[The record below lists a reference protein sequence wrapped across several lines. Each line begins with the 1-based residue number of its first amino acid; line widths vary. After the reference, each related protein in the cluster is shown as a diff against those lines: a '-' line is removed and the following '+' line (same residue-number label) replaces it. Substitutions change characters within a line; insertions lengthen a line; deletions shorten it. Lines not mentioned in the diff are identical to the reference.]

1 MIWWRGAAE
10 GGGDPDAQPV
20 EDFPDLLD
28 DTSRAIR
35 GTVAARIGA
44 FTPDWKVAAADAGV
58 ALVKVF
64 GEQAEPVAQRA
75 NRLREKY
82 AREQL
87 RIAGV
92 RGRGPRAGLVQVV
105 VSLLETAPEGVLV
118 PAATQLTATGAGG
131 TGQVVF
137 ETVRDLWATPSRLR
151 MLVTQAGTHAARLE
165 PAEVTPQ
172 APAQA
177 LGRQPQPGN
186 ALWLGFAGPV
196 PLPRLALAFELVAEA
211 VAQPSVVAGDGRPR
225 QAGEPAL
232 GWELLTD
239 DGLVPAEVHADETRA
254 LRQSG
259 IVEVGTVR
267 DWPALRHPGLLDAPP
282 ETELR
287 WLRVGLLF
295 GRYESPPRVAAVRV
309 NAVMAEGVETVRD
322 EVLEPVEEPV
332 RSSPARRFR
341 LSRTPVLRGTVRLVV
356 DAPDPADLFDVAPA
370 RPAERERA
378 WVEVP
383 TLVRSHPYDQH
394 FVVDESS
401 GVVTFGDGVYG
412 AAVPEGFRHVRAVSY
427 RTGGGRATALRAA
440 VGLVPRQTIPFLS
453 GIDNPAPAAG
463 AADGE
468 PVDDLVARGPALVRA
483 RGRAV
488 TPADLEALAVAAS
501 GEIGRVVAVA
511 GADLDGT
518 RRPGQVTVVVVGAR
532 RDDGR
537 APVPTEAT
545 LGAVARLLV
554 DAGEPVAPLG
564 ARVVVRAARFVP
576 VTLEVALRPDEDADR
591 AALAGAVARAVDGHL
606 DPLTGGEDGRGWP
619 LGQPL
624 GWRRLV
630 SVVAAVPGVAS
641 VGRVGVVVAGR
652 PSGAC
657 RDAPLPPC
665 TLPWPGH
672 HLILPVEVEGGRS

>member
-1 MIWWRGAAE
+1 MAWWRRPSE
-10 GGGDPDAQPV
+10 PEEQPV
-20 EDFPDLLD
+20 EDFPELLAAD
-28 DTSRAIR
+28 SRAIR
-35 GTVAARIGA
+35 RAVAARAAA
-44 FTPDWKVAAADAGV
+44 FTPDWKPAPADPGV

-64 GEQAEPVAQRA
+64 GEQAEPVAERA

-105 VSLLETAPEGVLV
+105 ISLLETAPEGVLV
-118 PAATQLTATGAGG
+118 PAGTQLTATGADG

-137 ETVRDLWATPSRLR
+137 ETMTDLWATPSRLR
-151 MLVTQAGTHAARLE
+151 MLVAQVGTSAARLE
-165 PAEVTPQ
+165 PGEVSARTPV
-172 APAQA
+172 PA

-196 PLPRLALAFELVAEA
+196 PFPRLALAFELVAEA
-211 VAQPSVVAGDGRPR
+211 AEQPAVVAGEAGPG
-225 QAGEPAL
+225 QAGEPTL
-232 GWELLTD
+232 GWELLTG
-239 DGLVPAEVHADETRA
+239 DGLVPAEVHADGTRA

-259 IVEVGTVR
+259 IVEVGTIR
-267 DWPALRHPGLLDAPP
+267 DWPALRHPGILDAPP

-287 WLRVGLLF
+287 WLRAGLLF
-295 GRYESPPRVAAVRV
+295 GRYDSPPRLAAVRW

-322 EVLEPVEEPV
+322 EILEPVSEPV

-341 LSRTPVLRGTVRLVV
+341 LSRTPVLRGTVRLAV

-370 RPAERERA
+370 RPAEREQA

-383 TLVRSHPYDQH
+383 TLVRSRPYDQH
-394 FVVDESS
+394 FVVDEAS
-401 GVVTFGDGVYG
+401 GVVTFGDGVRG
-412 AAVPEGFRHVRAVSY
+412 AAVPAGFRHVRALSY
-427 RTGGGRATALRAA
+427 RTGAGRATAVRPE
-440 VGLVPRQTIPFLS
+440 VGFVPRQTIPFLEAIS
-453 GIDNPAPAAG
+453 NPAPAAG
-463 AADGE
+463 AADSE

-488 TPADLEALAVAAS
+488 TPADLEALAVAAA
-501 GEIGRVVAVA
+501 GEVGRVVAVP

-518 RRPGQVTVVVVGAR
+518 RRPGQVTVVVVGA
-532 RDDGR
+532 GR
-537 APVPTEAT
+537 EAVAGGRPPVPTEAT
-545 LGAVARLLV
+545 LAAVARLLV
-554 DAGEPVAPLG
+554 DVGEPVAPLG

-576 VTLEVALRPDEDADR
+576 VALEIALRPDEDTDR
-591 AALAGAVARAVDGHL
+591 AALAGAVARAVDAHL
-606 DPLTGGEDGRGWP
+606 DPLTGGDDGRGWP

-641 VGRVGVVVAGR
+641 VGRVGMVVAGR
-652 PSGAC
+652 PGRAC
-657 RDAPLPPC
+657 QDAPLPPC

-672 HLILPVEVEGGRS
+672 HLILPAEGGRP